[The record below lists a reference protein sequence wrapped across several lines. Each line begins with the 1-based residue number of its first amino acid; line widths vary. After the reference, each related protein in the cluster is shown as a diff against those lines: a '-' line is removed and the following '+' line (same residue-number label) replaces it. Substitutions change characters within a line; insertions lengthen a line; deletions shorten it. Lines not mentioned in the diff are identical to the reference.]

1 MPREVNFPL
10 LSLLQGQ
17 LWKEGLDLLKLVVS
31 NSASLVQP
39 PTRGLPIVDLGL
51 FNQTLP
57 GPTLQFSVDLQP
69 GSHDLS
75 LAQEHVVVSSWKT
88 PNASHRR
95 TRERLQSVLNAC
107 VPTPV
112 LISSP
117 SVSSNHSTT
126 SPPPTPP
133 TPHPLTLLTLTPH
146 PLTLLTLTPSHPHP
160 SPPHS
165 THPHPSPLPPPPLTL
180 LTLTPHPLTLLTLTP
195 HPLTLLTLTPHPLTL
210 LTLTPS
216 HSHPSLYH
224 LTPSHSHPS
233 PPHSTTL
240 PPPTPTPHPLTL
252 LTLTPSPPGGLH

>member
-1 MPREVNFPL
+1 MPREVNLPL

-88 PNASHRR
+88 PHASHRR

-117 SVSSNHSTT
+117 SVSSNHSI
-126 SPPPTPP
+126 P
-133 TPHPLTLLTLTPH
+133 PHPLSP
-146 PLTLLTLTPSHPHP
+146 LTPS
-160 SPPHS
+160 
-165 THPHPSPLPPPPLTL
+165 
-180 LTLTPHPLTLLTLTP
+180 
-195 HPLTLLTLTPHPLTL
+195 
-210 LTLTPS
+210 
-216 HSHPSLYH
+216 LY
-224 LTPSHSHPS
+224 S
-233 PPHSTTL
+233 
-240 PPPTPTPHPLTL
+240 
-252 LTLTPSPPGGLH
+252 PSPPGGFH

>member
-1 MPREVNFPL
+1 MICMGQLVLVEYCVCLCAMCEGDEWFWFYCAKEANFPF

-88 PNASHRR
+88 PHASHRR

-117 SVSSNHSTT
+117 SVSNNLSK
-126 SPPPTPP
+126 PPHLLPP
-133 TPHPLTLLTLTPH
+133 PHPLN
-146 PLTLLTLTPSHPHP
+146 S
-160 SPPHS
+160 
-165 THPHPSPLPPPPLTL
+165 
-180 LTLTPHPLTLLTLTP
+180 
-195 HPLTLLTLTPHPLTL
+195 
-210 LTLTPS
+210 
-216 HSHPSLYH
+216 SL
-224 LTPSHSHPS
+224 SS
-233 PPHSTTL
+233 
-240 PPPTPTPHPLTL
+240 
-252 LTLTPSPPGGLH
+252 PSPPGGFH

>member
-88 PNASHRR
+88 PHASHRR

-117 SVSSNHSTT
+117 SVSSNHSI
-126 SPPPTPP
+126 P
-133 TPHPLTLLTLTPH
+133 PHPL
-146 PLTLLTLTPSHPHP
+146 

-165 THPHPSPLPPPPLTL
+165 THPHLQVVFTDDQTL
-180 LTLTPHPLTLLTLTP
+180 LADKATLY
-195 HPLTLLTLTPHPLTL
+195 
-210 LTLTPS
+210 S
-216 HSHPSLYH
+216 
-224 LTPSHSHPS
+224 
-233 PPHSTTL
+233 STST
-240 PPPTPTPHPLTL
+240 
-252 LTLTPSPPGGLH
+252 SVGGEIIDSSQPESQV

>member
-1 MPREVNFPL
+1 MICMGQLVLVEYCVCLCAMCEGDEWFWFYCAKEANFPL

-88 PNASHRR
+88 PHASHRR

-117 SVSSNHSTT
+117 SVSSNLSKPPHLLPPPHPLNP
-126 SPPPTPP
+126 SPPQ
-133 TPHPLTLLTLTPH
+133 PLTLLTLTSRWFSLMSRH
-146 PLTLLTLTPSHPHP
+146 CWQRKL
-160 SPPHS
+160 HS
-165 THPHPSPLPPPPLTL
+165 TPVPPPLSEERL
-180 LTLTPHPLTLLTLTP
+180 LTPHNQ
-195 HPLTLLTLTPHPLTL
+195 
-210 LTLTPS
+210 S
-216 HSHPSLYH
+216 HRYSL
-224 LTPSHSHPS
+224 
-233 PPHSTTL
+233 
-240 PPPTPTPHPLTL
+240 
-252 LTLTPSPPGGLH
+252 